1 MIFFKVKTRNLV
13 FSFILLSLLIVS
25 DLLLFT
31 RYSNWGIKTD
41 SIWLFIA
48 IIDVVLLFMLI
59 SFFRFKRIVNPSS
72 VYLVFVGL
80 FAYSVLPLSE
90 NIRFSNEL
98 LLIILCGVAA
108 YFVGVFC

>member
-98 LLIILCGVAA
+98 LLIILGANFDI
-108 YFVGVFC
+108 YTGKS